1 MKTYIFDLDN
11 TLCKTEGN
19 NYYHAIP
26 IEERIRTVNQLYN
39 DGNKIVI
46 HTARGMTTCE
56 GHVGKV
62 YAMHY
67 YQTKNQLQE
76 WGVEYNELV
85 LGKLSGDIWV
95 DDRGIND
102 KDFFEKYHNKKPL
115 IIKGG
120 IAGAYDIIHPGVIE
134 AFKEAKLQC
143 DRLIVFLHTDP
154 SIERPQKLKPVLSV
168 NDRINILKSIK
179 YVDAV
184 TTYETETQLE
194 SLMAHLELDCIFV
207 GEDYSNKL
215 DTITGAKL
223 NIPINVLSRTHG
235 WSTTKLKDKIYQQMI
250 DYNA

>member
-11 TLCKTEGN
+11 TLCETDGN
-19 NYYHAIP
+19 DYYHAVP
-26 IEERIRTVNQLYN
+26 IKERIAQVNKLYTE
-39 DGNKIVI
+39 GHKIII
-46 HTARGMTTCE
+46 HTARGMTTCD

-67 YQTKNQLQE
+67 YQTKNQLQD
-76 WGVEYNELV
+76 WGVSHDELV

-102 KDFFEKYHNKKPL
+102 ADFFGNRDVTE
-115 IIKGG
+115 IIGG

-143 DRLIVFLHTDP
+143 SKLIVFLHIDP
-154 SIERPQKLKPVLSV
+154 SIERPRKLKPVLSV
-168 NDRINILKSIK
+168 NDRISILKSIK

-184 TTYETETQLE
+184 TTYETEAQLE

-207 GEDYSNKL
+207 GEDYSNYL

-223 NIPINVLSRTHG
+223 NIPIKVLSRKHG
-235 WSTTKLKDKIYQQMI
+235 WSTTKLKDQIYQQMI
-250 DYNA
+250 DFNA